1 MVSCVPGQEST
12 ELADSVWPD
21 ILCWGGDKELSQ
33 KLDFI
38 GQNLIHSAEM
48 EMLTAFLIIR
58 CYISSANSNYGY
70 FFKIKP

>member
-1 MVSCVPGQEST
+1 M
-12 ELADSVWPD
+12 
-21 ILCWGGDKELSQ
+21 SQ

-38 GQNLIHSAEM
+38 GPNLIHTAEM

-70 FFKIKP
+70 FFKIKLKEN